1 MGRRRS
7 AVHSTK
13 SPNSYSRKY
22 GVRRP
27 SKKLAEEPELVV
39 EESLPEPEPEPVVE
53 QQPEPEPVVELEP
66 EVSPAVVVTEKQQ
79 SPLDVAKKLVK
90 KTRSRK
96 KAAPKLKEKVEL
108 EDK

>member
-27 SKKLAEEPELVV
+27 SRELAEEPELVV

-53 QQPEPEPVVELEP
+53 QQPEPEPVVEPEKEAPDEP
-66 EVSPAVVVTEKQQ
+66 VYPG
-79 SPLDVAKKLVK
+79 
-90 KTRSRK
+90 SRK
-96 KAAPKLKEKVEL
+96 KPVEKAVKKVDSES
-108 EDK
+108 

>member
-27 SKKLAEEPELVV
+27 SRELAEEPELVV

-53 QQPEPEPVVELEP
+53 QQPEPEPVVEPEP
-66 EVSPAVVVTEKQQ
+66 EVSPAVVVSERQQ

-96 KAAPKLKEKVEL
+96 KPVEKAVKKVDSES
-108 EDK
+108 